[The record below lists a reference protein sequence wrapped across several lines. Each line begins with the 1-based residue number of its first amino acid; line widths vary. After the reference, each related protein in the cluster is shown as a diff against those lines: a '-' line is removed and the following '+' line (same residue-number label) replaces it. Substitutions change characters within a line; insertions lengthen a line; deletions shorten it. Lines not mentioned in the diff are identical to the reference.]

1 MKYEF
6 DSQEF
11 SKQIK
16 TKRII
21 ELNAGMREV
30 AKKVKV
36 SISTLSRLENGKTPD
51 MPSLI
56 NVCNWL
62 ESSPSTFFKAK
73 VKNNKNK

>member
-1 MKYEF
+1 
-6 DSQEF
+6 
-11 SKQIK
+11 
-16 TKRII
+16 
-21 ELNAGMREV
+21 MREV